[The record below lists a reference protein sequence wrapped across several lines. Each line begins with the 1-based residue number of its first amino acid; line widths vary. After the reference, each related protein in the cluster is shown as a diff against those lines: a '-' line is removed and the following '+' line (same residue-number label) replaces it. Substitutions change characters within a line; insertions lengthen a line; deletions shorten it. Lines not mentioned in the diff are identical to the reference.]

1 MGTGLSSE
9 SPCRVV
15 SSKHADTRASWGLQV
30 FKGEGIMMKPVERES
45 VCVCVCARVCVRI
58 CVCDCVTVHVC
69 VCECVYVCVYECMCV
84 CVTDGVWG
92 R

>member
-15 SSKHADTRASWGLQV
+15 SSKHADTRASRGLQV

-45 VCVCVCARVCVRI
+45 VCVCARTCVYEY
-58 CVCDCVTVHVC
+58 VCVTV
-69 VCECVYVCVYECMCV
+69 
-84 CVTDGVWG
+84 
-92 R
+92 